1 MINSK
6 QFAHNIIFLKGRYN
20 LVAFNDKEVMEL
32 AMQAGYVLLSS
43 GAEIFRV
50 EETMERI
57 CRHYGIK
64 SNRDF
69 VLTNGIFMTAG
80 DENDSFFAKILRVRV
95 SGSRL
100 DKIEAVNKLSRK
112 IEEGMYTPSQA
123 MEEIRRIKEL
133 PSKSAGSQI
142 FASGAS
148 CAAFC
153 ILFGGNLN
161 DCLAAFFVGLVLYVY
176 VLFVSDRYLSK
187 IVGNIGGGMLATV
200 LCIFMYTF
208 EIGEHMNFMIIGS
221 IIPLIP
227 GVSFTN
233 AIREIAEENYISGAV
248 RLLDALLVFLCIAIG
263 VGIGISLMG
272 NITEGVFL

>member
-1 MINSK
+1 
-6 QFAHNIIFLKGRYN
+6 
-20 LVAFNDKEVMEL
+20 MEL

-57 CRHYGIK
+57 CRHYGI
-64 SNRDF
+64 SSDREF
-69 VLTNGIFMTAG
+69 VLTNGIFLTAG
-80 DENDSFFAKILRVRV
+80 SERDSVFARVQRVRV
-95 SGSRL
+95 GGSRL
-100 DKIEAVNKLSRK
+100 DKIEAVNKLSRE
-112 IEEGMYTPSQA
+112 IEEGVYTPAQA
-123 MEEIRRIKEL
+123 MEEIERIKKL
-133 PSKSAGSQI
+133 PAKSAGAQI

-176 VLFVSDRYLSK
+176 IMFISDRYLSK
-187 IVGNIGGGMLATV
+187 IVGNICGGALSTA
-200 LCIFMYTF
+200 LCIFLYAF
-208 EIGEHMNFMIIGS
+208 DIGEHMNYMIIGS
-221 IIPLIP
+221 IIPLVP

-263 VGIGISLMG
+263 VGVGISVMG
-272 NITEGVFL
+272 IFTEGVLL